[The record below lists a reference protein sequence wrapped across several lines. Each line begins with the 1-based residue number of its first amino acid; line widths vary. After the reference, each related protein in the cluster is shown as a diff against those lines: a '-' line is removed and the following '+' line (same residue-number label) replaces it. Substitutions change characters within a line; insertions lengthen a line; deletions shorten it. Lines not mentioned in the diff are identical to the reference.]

1 MILDSDDGREWILLE
16 SDDEDEEI
24 VDYYSILCIDIGVK
38 HLGLAAMICD
48 KETYDFREV
57 VGVDLMDITTFP
69 HPDGVC
75 KKSCCLNHAKT
86 FADWMEHV
94 FVYYDIIFSKVDKIL
109 IERQPPGGFVVVE
122 QLIYSRYRDKCE
134 LIAPNSVH
142 KFFKIGM
149 YDYDERK
156 EKVEEIARKKIS
168 NPSVLAEFESFE
180 RKHDMA
186 DAICFGIFWLSKQHT
201 QYLEEENIKRL
212 KRMAISTGGR
222 VPVGMNFAD
231 WLKQFEYRPKKR
243 SKIT

>member
-1 MILDSDDGREWILLE
+1 MILDSDDGREWILL
-16 SDDEDEEI
+16 DEDEEI

-48 KETYDFREV
+48 KETYDFREI

-75 KKSCCLNHAKT
+75 KKSCCLKHAKT

-168 NPSVLAEFESFE
+168 NPSV
-180 RKHDMA
+180 
-186 DAICFGIFWLSKQHT
+186 QHT
-201 QYLEEENIKRL
+201 QYLDEENIKRL

-231 WLKQFEYRPKKR
+231 WLKQFEYRPKKH
-243 SKIT
+243 SKIK